1 MRIGDKLNDELKI
14 SKVYKKKITCV
25 KKYCTKPELEML
37 LIISEELN
45 SKFEKGKSK
54 KSPKSFCKENVIY
67 NKNRYNNS
75 TTFFRDYYEDRM
87 DLLVNAIQKYKK
99 LKGKHKKDE
108 LYLADLLKER

>member
-1 MRIGDKLNDELKI
+1 M
-14 SKVYKKKITCV
+14 
-25 KKYCTKPELEML
+25 
-37 LIISEELN
+37 
-45 SKFEKGKSK
+45 
-54 KSPKSFCKENVIY
+54 IY

-87 DLLVNAIQKYKK
+87 DLLVDAIQKYKK

>member
-1 MRIGDKLNDELKI
+1 M
-14 SKVYKKKITCV
+14 
-25 KKYCTKPELEML
+25 
-37 LIISEELN
+37 
-45 SKFEKGKSK
+45 
-54 KSPKSFCKENVIY
+54 IY

-87 DLLVNAIQKYKK
+87 DLLVYAIQKYKK